1 MKKLDIDTLKN
12 FLLVNDCP
20 ILIEDIP
27 NEIFEDSVILCN
39 DCDVSELNGHYEGI
53 DFVPPTW
60 YKILTEKSKNQH
72 SILIINQINS
82 IPLNEQLKFTEI
94 LKYRKISTFDLPTNC
109 SVIVTCSDLQNKPI
123 SEEIYSLVAHI

>member
-1 MKKLDIDTLKN
+1 MKKIDIVALKN

-39 DCDVSELNGHYEGI
+39 DCDISELNGHYEGI
-53 DFVPPTW
+53 NFVPPTW

-72 SILIINQINS
+72 SILIINQINE
-82 IPLNEQLKFTEI
+82 IPINEQLKFIEI
-94 LKYRKISTFDLPTNC
+94 LKYRKISTFELPTNC
-109 SVIVTCSDLQNKPI
+109 SVIATCSDLQNKPI
-123 SEEIYSLVAHI
+123 SEEIYNLVAHI